1 MFHCNGWCY
10 TWAVTAISGKHVC
23 LRKVDFPEIFR
34 LVKAEN
40 VSHMCAAAIV
50 VSGMSAHAN
59 KVKDANLKGIRLM
72 TGGAPPPP
80 KVIQDLEHHGV
91 EIVHVYGLTECY
103 GPHCLCEWKSE
114 WKSLDASERAQ
125 KKSRQGV
132 ATITAQDADVVDLVT
147 MKPVPRDGKTVGE
160 IVTKGN
166 NVMMGYYK
174 NPEATEEAFAGGWFH
189 TGDLAVM
196 HPDNYMEIV
205 DRKKDIIISGGEN
218 ISSVE
223 VENTLYMY
231 PKIFE
236 AAVVAVPDPKW
247 GEVPKAFIVP
257 KPGETITVEEVTAHC
272 RKHISGFKIPKMIEF
287 LDELPRNAAGKIQ
300 KNALRNKEWAGHERR
315 VN

>member
-1 MFHCNGWCY
+1 
-10 TWAVTAISGKHVC
+10 
-23 LRKVDFPEIFR
+23 
-34 LVKAEN
+34 
-40 VSHMCAAAIV
+40 
-50 VSGMSAHAN
+50 
-59 KVKDANLKGIRLM
+59 
-72 TGGAPPPP
+72 
-80 KVIQDLEHHGV
+80 
-91 EIVHVYGLTECY
+91 
-103 GPHCLCEWKSE
+103 
-114 WKSLDASERAQ
+114 LDAAERSQ

-132 ATITAQDADVVDLVT
+132 ATIHAQDADVVDLVT

-166 NVMMGYYK
+166 NVMLGYYK
-174 NPEATEEAFAGGWFH
+174 NTEATEEAFAGGWFH
-189 TGDLAVM
+189 TGDLAIM
-196 HPDNYMEIV
+196 HPDNYIEIV

-223 VENTLYMY
+223 VENTLYMF

-257 KPGETITVEEVTAHC
+257 KPGETITVEEVAAHC
-272 RKHISGFKIPKMIEF
+272 RKHISGFKIPKIIEF

-300 KNALRNKEWAGHERR
+300 KNALRNKEWAGLTRK